1 MRRPL
6 VALLVL
12 STTLTACGSI
22 RESRVN
28 PFNWFGAS
36 REARTVEAPAQTN
49 PLIPQ
54 RTRSA
59 LRRPE
64 PVFQGQALDQVT
76 TLEVERVSD
85 GAIVRVEGIA
95 QRADAYDITLV
106 PVPTERTGELHF
118 ALQAQFPELTNR
130 TIRLPRPVVVA
141 THLTEQELVGVR
153 TIRVSAARNARETR
167 R

>member
-12 STTLTACGSI
+12 STTLTACGAV
-22 RESRVN
+22 RESRMN

-36 REARTVEAPAQTN
+36 RQAPATDTQAQTN

-54 RTRSA
+54 RRGGA
-59 LRRPE
+59 FRRPE
-64 PVFQGQALDQVT
+64 VGYMGQPLDQVT
-76 TLEVERVSD
+76 TLAIEQVSD

-95 QRADAYDITLV
+95 QRADAYDIRLV
-106 PVPTERTGELHF
+106 PVPTERAGELHF
-118 ALQAQFPELTNR
+118 ALQGQFPELTSSS
-130 TIRLPRPVVVA
+130 IRLPRPVVVA
-141 THLTEQELVGVR
+141 THLGEQELAGVR
-153 TIRVSAARNARETR
+153 LIRVSAARNARESR

>member
-22 RESRVN
+22 RESRMN

-36 REARTVEAPAQTN
+36 REAPVSETQAQSN
-49 PLIPQ
+49 SLIPQ

-64 PVFQGQALDQVT
+64 PVFEGQALDQVT
-76 TLEVERVSD
+76 TLAVEPASD
-85 GAIVRVEGIA
+85 GAIIRVEGIA
-95 QRADAYDITLV
+95 QRADAYDIRLV

-118 ALQAQFPELTNR
+118 ALQGQFPELTNR
-130 TIRLPRPVVVA
+130 TIRLPRPIVVA
-141 THLTEQELVGVR
+141 THLTEQELIGVR
-153 TIRVSAARNARETR
+153 TIRVSAARNARESR